1 MATATGASDG
11 DKYSNRQRRLGGINR
26 KGKTK
31 ASSRRFNTANYSQEA
46 LGTPF

>member
-11 DKYSNRQRRLGGINR
+11 SGGGR
-26 KGKTK
+26 SRMGKTN
-31 ASSRRFNTANYSQEA
+31 ASRRRFNTANYSQEA